1 MRVDLQDFEDKY
13 RAERDPWGF
22 ASDQYEQRK
31 YAISVASLPS
41 DRYRRCFEPGCSIG
55 ALTERLARIADR
67 VLAWDASPSAIAT
80 RGIDWSTKTTS
91 SSNAPPIPEQWPLGS
106 FDLVVLSE
114 IGYYWDEGDLEPII
128 EQAYNS
134 LEIGGHLLAVHWLGH
149 SAEHILHGTTVH
161 TTLGSRPRRSHHP
174 AHRSRIRSWTS
185 GRRAEPIT
193 PRA

>member
-13 RAERDPWGF
+13 SAERDPWGF

-67 VLAWDASPSAIAT
+67 VIAWDASASAVAT
-80 RGIDWSTKTTS
+80 ARDRLVQEHNVEIEC
-91 SSNAPPIPEQWPLGS
+91 AAIPEQWPVGS
-106 FDLVVLSE
+106 FDLIVLSE
-114 IGYYWDEGDLEPII
+114 IGYYWDEHDLEPII
-128 EQAYNS
+128 ERAHDS

-149 SAEHILHGTTVH
+149 SPDHILHGTTVH
-161 TTLGSRPRRSHHP
+161 TALARVLGDPIVRHTEP
-174 AHRSRIRSWTS
+174 AFVLDIWEK
-185 GRRAEPIT
+185 G
-193 PRA
+193 